1 MIDQSHSS
9 DRGESLSNALQER
22 VAVVAGATRGAG
34 RGIAR
39 ELGAQ
44 GATVYCTGRSVAG
57 RPATGN
63 RPETIEETAELVGE
77 EGGIGIPVR
86 VDHTVPEQVEA
97 LFARITEEQDGRLDI
112 LVNDVW
118 GGDELTSWQTPFW
131 KHDLAKGLL
140 MQERA
145 VHSHLIT
152 SRYGAPLMVAR
163 ESGLIIEI
171 TDGYKPDYRGNL
183 FYDLAKASVI
193 RLALGMSE
201 ELRPHGVTALA
212 VTPGFLRSEAM
223 LEGFGVTE
231 ETWRDGIVKDRH
243 FGGSETPHYV
253 GRAVAALA
261 ADPDVAKLTGRTMAS
276 WHLMERYGF
285 TDRDGRQ
292 PHWENFTAELYK
304 D

>member
-1 MIDQSHSS
+1 MSH
-9 DRGESLSNALQER
+9 ALAGR

-57 RPATGN
+57 HPASGN
-63 RPETIEETAELVGE
+63 RPETIEETADLVTAD
-77 EGGIGIPVR
+77 GGVGIPVR

-97 LFARITEEQDGRLDI
+97 LFARISDEQDGRLDV

-131 KHDLAKGLL
+131 EHDLGRGLL

-145 VHSHLIT
+145 VHSHIIT
-152 SRYGAPLMVAR
+152 SHYGAPLMVAR
-163 ESGLIIEI
+163 RCGLIVEI
-171 TDGYKPDYRGNL
+171 TDGYKPDYRGTL
-183 FYDLAKASVI
+183 FYDLAKASSI
-193 RLALGMSE
+193 RLALAMSE
-201 ELRPHGVTALA
+201 DLRGRGVVALA
-212 VTPGFLRSEAM
+212 VTPGFLRSEAI
-223 LEGFGVTE
+223 LDGLGVTE
-231 ETWRDGIVKDRH
+231 ETWRAGITKDRH
-243 FGGSETPHYV
+243 FAGSETPHYV

-261 ADPDVAKLTGRTMAS
+261 ADPDVEKFSGRTLAS
-276 WHLMERYGF
+276 WHLAERYGF
-285 TDRDGRQ
+285 TDRDGRR
-292 PHWENFTAELYK
+292 PHWDNFIAGLST